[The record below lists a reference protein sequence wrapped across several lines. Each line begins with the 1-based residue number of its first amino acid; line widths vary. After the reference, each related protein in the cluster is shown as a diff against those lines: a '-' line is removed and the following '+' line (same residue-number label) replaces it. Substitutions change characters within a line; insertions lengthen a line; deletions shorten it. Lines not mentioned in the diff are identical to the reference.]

1 MNLNSQNIPQAQDDF
16 APADY
21 SYVPSVSEGRRIA
34 QGQKMHRDP
43 RPAPVA
49 RADYGIPEDP
59 FNPPPETQQP
69 QATRRRRAQQ
79 SRSESP
85 IKQANPE
92 ELPKAVQTAS
102 GSQFEAPGHVEVPDW
117 LRVAQQNNMPLQ
129 RPQGPRVQ
137 SAPRREPQDVPLDA
151 LGRPLRR
158 SQPQRSA
165 SPYEQA
171 GYPPELLE
179 MQRQLEAEQA
189 AQPIRRRHGAQYAA
203 RPQAQYA
210 PPPTAVPSGMSYPP
224 PRQQMEEPKPVA
236 RNRRM
241 HSVNAMMAREEVQD
255 GWTIRTDEKPRSL
268 RRPVPWLA
276 ILASLALVCAVA
288 LFGVKLYFQAEQQQ
302 VIQARE
308 EKRLSQ
314 LERHPLLYRDLIES
328 VSSRYNLSPAFVASI
343 ILNESSFKPE
353 ATSHVNARGLMQLMD
368 DTASW
373 IYPKLGWDEP
383 YHFDDL
389 YEPEINV
396 EYGCWYLNY
405 LAEIFRGDPVLV
417 AAAFHAGQNEVQN
430 WLNDGQYS
438 FDGFT
443 LRVQDMMDGPTKQYV
458 ERVLK
463 AYAVYK
469 RLYYGG

>member
-1 MNLNSQNIPQAQDDF
+1 MNPYPENAPQTQDDF
-16 APADY
+16 VDY
-21 SYVPSVSEGRRIA
+21 SYVSSVSEGRRIA
-34 QGQKMHRDP
+34 QQQKMHRDP
-43 RPAPVA
+43 RPSPIA
-49 RADYGIPEDP
+49 RMDYGIPDDP
-59 FNPPPETQQP
+59 FNPPQETQQP
-69 QATRRRRAQQ
+69 APVRRRRAQ
-79 SRSESP
+79 P
-85 IKQANPE
+85 IEQPKEMSQAKP
-92 ELPKAVQTAS
+92 VQTAPD
-102 GSQFEAPGHVEVPDW
+102 GSSFEAPARVEIPDW
-117 LRVAQQNNMPLQ
+117 LRVAQQNNMPLR
-129 RPQGPRVQ
+129 RPEGPRVQ
-137 SAPRREPQDVPLDA
+137 SAPRREAQEVPVDA

-158 SQPQRSA
+158 RPQPAA

-189 AQPIRRRHGAQYAA
+189 AQPIRRRHGAQYAQ
-203 RPQAQYA
+203 RPQYTPQ
-210 PPPTAVPSGMSYPP
+210 PEPVRQPSGMSYPP
-224 PRQQMEEPKPVA
+224 PRPTMQEHPQPVV

-255 GWTIRTDEKPRSL
+255 GWTIRTDEEPRSL

-276 ILASLALVCAVA
+276 ILASLAVVCAVA
-288 LFGVKLYFQAEQQQ
+288 LFGVKLYFNARQQQ
-302 VIQARE
+302 VIAQRE
-308 EKRLSQ
+308 EQRLSQ

-328 VSSRYNLSPAFVASI
+328 VSSRYNLSPAFVAAI
-343 ILNESSFKPE
+343 ILNESSFKPT
-353 ATSHVNARGLMQLMD
+353 ATSHVDARGLMQLMD

-373 IYPKLGWDEP
+373 IYTKLGWDEP

-396 EYGCWYLNY
+396 EYGCWYLNF
-405 LAEIFRGDPVLV
+405 LSERFRGDPILV
-417 AAAFHAGQNEVQN
+417 AAAFHAGQTEVQN

-438 FDGFT
+438 FDGLT